1 MIAFNL
7 VGTDKNSG
15 TKTYNINFL
24 KQINSNFLDE
34 DLIVYVPKSYAD
46 NIELNSNNKI
56 TYKIKSNLLNNF
68 ILRFFW
74 LQIWFPLELKNNKVT
89 TLFSACNYSPI
100 LIKILNIRSVLF
112 IHSVIPWQYLNLLPG
127 SKFKNILIKK
137 MMEIS
142 IQNADHIIVPSY
154 YAKKVLF
161 EKFNKN

>member
-127 SKFKNILIKK
+127 SKFKNIFLPMILPD
-137 MMEIS
+137 M
-142 IQNADHIIVPSY
+142 
-154 YAKKVLF
+154 
-161 EKFNKN
+161 